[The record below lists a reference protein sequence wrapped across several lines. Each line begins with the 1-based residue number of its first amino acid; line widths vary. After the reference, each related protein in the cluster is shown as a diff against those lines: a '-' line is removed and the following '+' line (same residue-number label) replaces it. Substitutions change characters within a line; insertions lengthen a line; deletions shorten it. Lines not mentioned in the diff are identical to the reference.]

1 MAIRGICVI
10 SGMESNSYF
19 HSYIE
24 IVRRRLWWVIAG
36 AFLGLAVSL
45 AYSFTTPNEYSA
57 TSQLLVEPSAVI
69 GVFGPASQPLS
80 QTEVLTELQLVTGT
94 QVEQRVAHEL
104 GSASAISAS
113 EVGQTNVIALTAT
126 SLSAAAAARVANAY
140 ADQFVA
146 YEESVGSRNLSVT
159 EAQLRSQ
166 IRTVAGQV
174 RALRGTKQYSAQ
186 AAALLNQEAVLREQ
200 LAQTQVSGAVNM
212 AGVEVVGR
220 AQAPASPSSPKPVDD
235 ALLGLI
241 AGLAVGLAGAFVRD
255 NLDDTV
261 SSMQSAE
268 QASGVKALGSIPLIA
283 AWRDRESV
291 MVITAADPAAPASES
306 YRSLRTSIQFI
317 GQERPLRSL
326 LVGSPAVGDGK
337 TSTVA
342 NLGVTFAQVG
352 ERVVVVSCDLRRPR
366 LSSFFGIDEQVG
378 LTSVLLGKISP
389 EQALVPVR
397 SQQNLWVLP
406 SGPVP
411 PNPAELLSLE
421 SAGELF
427 AALRAE
433 FDLVLID
440 SPPVLPV
447 TDAVVLTR
455 HVDAT
460 LIAVAAGRTRLS
472 DLRRAADRL
481 DQAGA
486 YVAGMVVNQTTKLS
500 GYGHYGYGDYGY
512 GRYERDPGSHGEA
525 NVHLTDLQR
534 LNGAHHPNGTNPAAD
549 RTRSFF
555 REDRTDV

>member
-1 MAIRGICVI
+1 MI
-10 SGMESNSYF
+10 SGTESS
-19 HSYIE
+19 SYIHTYVGV
-24 IVRRRLWWVIAG
+24 VRRRLWWVIAG

-45 AYSFTTPNEYSA
+45 AYSFTSPNEYSA

-69 GVFGPASQPLS
+69 GVSGPAAQPVS

-94 QVEQRVAHEL
+94 QVEQRVAHLL

-126 SLSAAAAARVANAY
+126 SPSAGAAARVANAY

-146 YEESVGSRNLSVT
+146 YQESVGSHNLSAT
-159 EAQLRSQ
+159 ETQLQSQ
-166 IRTVAGQV
+166 IRTVAGQIK
-174 RALRGTKQYSAQ
+174 ALRGTKQYSAQ

-200 LAQTQVSGAVNM
+200 LAQTRVSGAVNI

-220 AQAPASPSSPKPVDD
+220 AQVPAAPSSPKPVDD
-235 ALLGLI
+235 ALLGLFC
-241 AGLAVGLAGAFVRD
+241 GLAVGLAGAFVRD

-261 SSMQSAE
+261 SSTQSAE
-268 QASGVKALGSIPLIA
+268 RASGATALGSIPLIA
-283 AWRDRESV
+283 TWRDRENA
-291 MVITAADPAAPASES
+291 MVITAADPTAQASES

-317 GQERPLRSL
+317 RQERPVRSL
-326 LVGSPAVGDGK
+326 LVGSPAAGDGK

-352 ERVVVVSCDLRRPR
+352 ERVVMVSCDLRRPR
-366 LSSFFGIDEQVG
+366 LSSFFGIDEKVG
-378 LTSVLLGKISP
+378 LTSVLLGKISL
-389 EQALVPVR
+389 EQALIPVR
-397 SQQNLWVLP
+397 GFTNVWVLP

-421 SAGELF
+421 SASEMF

-440 SPPVLPV
+440 SPPLLPV

-455 HVDAT
+455 YADAT
-460 LIAVAAGRTRLS
+460 LIAVSAGRTRLS

-481 DQAGA
+481 EQAGA
-486 YVAGMVVNQTTKLS
+486 HVAGVLVNQTTKLA
-500 GYGHYGYGDYGY
+500 GYGHYGYGGHYGY
-512 GRYERDPGSHGEA
+512 DRHEPDPESHGRT
-525 NVHLTDLQR
+525 NVRLTDLQR
-534 LNGAHHPNGTNPAAD
+534 LNGAHHANGSNPAAD

-555 REDRTDV
+555 REDRTDA